1 MKLIQNKYLQFALL
15 ILIGFIIGI
24 AIPKS
29 NSNENLASLEENHEH
44 SGLWS
49 CSMHPQIVSET
60 KGSCPICGMDLTP
73 MEENGG
79 LDPSQLLLTEDAAKA
94 AQLTTYIITDS
105 QQADH
110 TVEISGT
117 LKANLDK
124 QFSEI
129 SYVSGRIDY
138 LANPT
143 SGTKIQKGSLIAKL
157 YSPELIAAQQE
168 LISLSKVK
176 DIETELYKAVIQ
188 KFVNWN
194 FNEAQIMQFIENGS
208 VMNSIPIYANQSG
221 TITEVHLKEGDWI
234 KAGQKIYAAVD
245 LNSIWA
251 ELEVYESAIHQFKKG
266 QQIELNIDAL
276 SSQKRT
282 AQIDF
287 IDPIMDTTKRITK
300 VRVSLSNTDGAL
312 KPGMFVRAKS
322 TLNSNKSIQIPASS
336 VLWTG
341 KQSLVYVKSPT
352 APTYSLREV
361 SLQDRNGEWYSIEK
375 GLEIGEEIVK
385 NGTFVIDAVAQLAGK
400 TSMINQ

>member
-1 MKLIQNKYLQFALL
+1 MKLIQNKYLQFTLL

-29 NSNENLASLEENHEH
+29 SSNGNLASQEEEHEH

-60 KGSCPICGMDLTP
+60 KGNCPICGMDLTP
-73 MEENGG
+73 IEENGG

-94 AQLTTYIITDS
+94 AQLSTYVITDS
-105 QQADH
+105 QQEDH

-117 LKANLDK
+117 VKANLDN

-143 SGTKIQKGSLIAKL
+143 SGTKVQKGSLIAKL

-168 LISLSKVK
+168 LLSLSKEKNTEV
-176 DIETELYKAVIQ
+176 ELYNAIIQ

-194 FNEAQIMQFIENGS
+194 FSKAQIMEFIENGS
-208 VMNSIPIYANQSG
+208 VVNSIPIYANQSG
-221 TITEVHLKEGDWI
+221 TITKVLLQEGDWI
-234 KAGQKIYAAVD
+234 KAGQKIHTGVD

-251 ELEVYESAIHQFKKG
+251 ELEVYESDIHQFKKG
-266 QQIELNIDAL
+266 QQIELSINAL
-276 SSQKRT
+276 SNEKRT
-282 AQIDF
+282 AKIDF
-287 IDPIMDTTKRITK
+287 IDPIMDSAKRITK
-300 VRVSLSNTDGAL
+300 LRASLSNTDGAL
-312 KPGMFVRAKS
+312 KPGMFIRAKT
-322 TLNSNKSIQIPASS
+322 TLNATNFIQIPASS

-352 APTYSLREV
+352 APTYALREV
-361 SLQDRNGEWYSIEK
+361 SLIDRTGEWYSIEK

-385 NGTFVIDAVAQLAGK
+385 NGTFVIDAAAQLAGK

>member
-1 MKLIQNKYLQFALL
+1 MKLIQNKYLQIALL
-15 ILIGFIIGI
+15 ILIGLIIGI

-29 NSNENLASLEENHEH
+29 NSNEPTTIAEEHEH

-79 LDPSQLLLTEDAAKA
+79 LDPSLLLLTEDAAKA
-94 AQLTTYIITDS
+94 AQLSTYVIS
-105 QQADH
+105 EGQQSNDNI
-110 TVEISGT
+110 ELSGT
-117 LKANLDK
+117 LKANLDE

-138 LANPT
+138 LANP
-143 SGTKIQKGSLIAKL
+143 SPGTNIQKGSLIAKL

-168 LISLSKVK
+168 LFSLAKAK
-176 DIETELYKAVIQ
+176 DTEADLYNAVVQ
-188 KFVNWN
+188 KFENWN
-194 FNEAQIMQFIENGS
+194 FNEAQIEEFLDSKTVQ
-208 VMNSIPIYANQSG
+208 NSIPIYAKQSG
-221 TITEVHLKEGDWI
+221 TITEVFSKEGDWI
-234 KAGQKIYAAVD
+234 KAGQKILSAVS
-245 LNSIWA
+245 LNTVWV
-251 ELEVYESAIHQFKKG
+251 ELEVYESDINHFKKG
-266 QQIELNIDAL
+266 QLIDLTIDAL
-276 SSQKRT
+276 SNKKKT

-287 IDPIMDTTKRITK
+287 IDPIMDSKKRITK
-300 VRVSLSNTDGAL
+300 VRASISNADGAL
-312 KPGMFVRAKS
+312 KPGMFVRAKAVTKS
-322 TLNSNKSIQIPASS
+322 TKSILIPASA

-361 SLQDRNGEWYSIEK
+361 SLLDRRGDWYAIEK

-385 NGTFVIDAVAQLAGK
+385 NGTFVIDAAAQLAGK